1 MERGRLARET
11 FMDEIAEV
19 TRRIVERAKNYQ
31 SDTVPG
37 DYATLAA
44 PCPKCGGTVQ
54 ENYKRFAC
62 TQCDFSITKIP
73 GGRQLEVDE
82 AEQLLAQRTLGPLQ
96 GFRSRLGRPF
106 AAILKITDEHR
117 LEFDF
122 GASREDDEAGAEVV
136 DFSDRTALGACPKCG
151 SGVFDH
157 GLSYVCEKSVGPAR
171 SCDFRSGKIILQQEI
186 APEQMGKLLGEG
198 RTDLLQG
205 FVSQRTRRK
214 FKAFLVRGADGRI
227 GFEFTPRP
235 GRAAASG
242 EADGEGDETAGSRPA
257 KAAST
262 KAGPA
267 KKAPAKKAPAKA
279 APATIARAKTAS
291 PKTGATSTAGA
302 KRAATKAA
310 SAGPGAS
317 RTTTARGTT
326 ARRKPG

>member
-1 MERGRLARET
+1 ME
-11 FMDEIAEV
+11 EIAEV

-44 PCPKCGGTVQ
+44 PCPKCGGTVH

-62 TQCDFSITKIP
+62 TRCDFSITKIP
-73 GGRQLEVDE
+73 GGRQLEVEE

-106 AAILKITDEHR
+106 AAILKITDENK

-122 GASREDDEAGAEVV
+122 GASRDEDEAGAEAI
-136 DFSDRTALGACPKCG
+136 DFSDQTALGVCPKCG

-157 GLSYVCEKSVGPAR
+157 GLSYLCEKSVGPAR

-186 APEQMGKLLGEG
+186 APEQMRKLLAEG

-227 GFEFTPRP
+227 GFEFTPRAARTP
-235 GRAAASG
+235 AAGESDTGTDEAPEAVDASTASKRPSRAATGTTPRTAARASAKAGPKAAASKTVG
-242 EADGEGDETAGSRPA
+242 AGGAAR
-257 KAAST
+257 KAAAP
-262 KAGPA
+262 KARS
-267 KKAPAKKAPAKA
+267 
-279 APATIARAKTAS
+279 AR
-291 PKTGATSTAGA
+291 TS
-302 KRAATKAA
+302 
-310 SAGPGAS
+310 
-317 RTTTARGTT
+317 T
-326 ARRKPG
+326 ARRKAG